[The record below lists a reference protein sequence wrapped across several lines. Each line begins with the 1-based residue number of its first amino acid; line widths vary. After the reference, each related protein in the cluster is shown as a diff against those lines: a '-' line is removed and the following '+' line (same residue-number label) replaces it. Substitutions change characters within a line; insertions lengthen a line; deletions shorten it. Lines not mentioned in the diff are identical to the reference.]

1 MDISDFMKSDSDW
14 LKKDD
19 VNYKGINVIISAVT
33 EETVGQEKERK
44 LALHFRGDVKPM
56 LLNKVNL
63 KVLAAMFGTDTKDW
77 MVEQINV
84 YNDPTVNFNGAT
96 GGLRLRPAT
105 AERKQPDVAE
115 RYAQA
120 AMADARTARQQG
132 AAPAFDDDIPFSPW
146 SGLNAV

>member
-56 LLNKVNL
+56 LLNKINL
-63 KVLAAMFGTDTKDW
+63 KVLAAMFGTDTKAW
-77 MVEQINV
+77 MGEEVNLF
-84 YNDPTVNFNGAT
+84 NDLSVNYNGAQ
-96 GGLRLRPAT
+96 GGLRIRPPMQQQKTREQAT
-105 AERKQPDVAE
+105 AEL
-115 RYAQA
+115 YAKSA
-120 AMADARTARQQG
+120 AADARTSRLE
-132 AAPAFDDDIPFSPW
+132 DDSSIPF
-146 SGLNAV
+146 

>member
-1 MDISDFMKSDSDW
+1 MQIDDYLKSDSDW

-19 VNYKGINVIISAVT
+19 VNYKGLNVTITAVT

-44 LALHFRGDVKPM
+44 LALHFRGDIKPM

-77 MVEQINV
+77 MGEQVNV
-84 YNDPTVNFNGAT
+84 YNDPAVNFNGAT

-105 AERKQPDVAE
+105 AERKQPDIAD
-115 RYAQA
+115 RYAKE
-120 AMADARTARQQG
+120 AMADARTTRVDTGHPSGPRDVQ
-132 AAPAFDDDIPFSPW
+132 FDDAADIPF
-146 SGLNAV
+146 